1 MKTSI
6 IQTVVSGVMVDT
18 DDVQGYET
26 KYENQMDLL
35 DEADIDARDR
45 DAILKWV
52 HYLRTRDNDVGKKGT
67 VVNHLNKI
75 RLTAERANISLVD
88 IKQIEDIESIVVQLK
103 DNPDIGPG
111 TVRNYQKA
119 IRKFLDYRDVG
130 FADDVTIDPPPERKH
145 DPDKEITD
153 NELNAMLQAA
163 NELDS
168 AAREKA
174 LIALLRDTGLR
185 IGAVLSLQMKHVNF
199 ESDRATVTINTDANV
214 KGADGPKPVTWSR
227 AYVSNW
233 IDIHPRPD
241 VKHAALIHKTRRWS
255 DDEDGALRQQYAGR
269 RIQKIA
275 TAAGLDAERI
285 HAHLFRGTAISE
297 WMRDD
302 GLNDQAIKHRVDWSP
317 DSRMFEVYSRVSD
330 EEWNEQIFEHYNIGE
345 SGDKDKSRGH
355 GLDRCPHCQTPLR
368 GGERFCPACAGAL
381 HSRDVTKVEDVENA
395 TFESA
400 KNNEDPAQEIT
411 IDEFRRRFRNDPDFR
426 AKLVGEEFRHYDSS

>member
-1 MKTSI
+1 
-6 IQTVVSGVMVDT
+6 MVDT
-18 DDVQGYET
+18 EDVQGYQT
-26 KYENQMDLL
+26 KYENQMTLL
-35 DEADIDARDR
+35 DEADIDEYDR
-45 DAILKWV
+45 DAIHNWV
-52 HYLRTRDNDVGKKGT
+52 IHLRTNDSDVDSLGT
-67 VVNHLNKI
+67 VVGHLNRI
-75 RLTAERANISLVD
+75 RLTAERANMPLVD
-88 IKQIEDIESIVVQLK
+88 IEQIEDVNTLK
-103 DNPDIGPG
+103 LHLEDVHDLSDGAI
-111 TVRNYQKA
+111 RNYMKS
-119 IRKFLDYRDVG
+119 IRKFLRYCNIDC
-130 FADDVTIDPPPERKH
+130 ADDVDIGAPPERKH
-145 DPDKEITD
+145 DPEKEITD
-153 NELNAMLQAA
+153 DELEAMFRAA
-163 NELDS
+163 NDFDS

-214 KGADGPKPVTWSR
+214 KDADGPKPVTWSR

-233 IDIHPRPD
+233 IDVHPRPD
-241 VKHAALIHKTRRWS
+241 VEHAALIHKTRRWS

-302 GLNDQAIKHRVDWSP
+302 GLNDQAIKHRVDWTP

-330 EEWNEQIFEHYNIGE
+330 EEWNEQIFEHYDIGE
-345 SGDKDKSRGH
+345 SGKEEGSRGH

-368 GGERFCPACAGAL
+368 GEERFCPACAGAL
-381 HSRDVTKVEDVENA
+381 HSRDATKVEEVENA

-400 KNNEDPAQEIT
+400 KNNENPAHEIT

-426 AKLVGEEFRHYDSS
+426 ADLVGEEFRHYDSS